1 MPATP
6 ADAAGLLRAAV
17 ADPNPVLV
25 LEHKLLYKQK
35 GEVPRDHIVPLGKA
49 EVRRRGRT

>member
-17 ADPNPVLV
+17 DDPNPVLV

-35 GEVPRDHIVPLGKA
+35 GEVPAATTCRSARPRCA
-49 EVRRRGRT
+49 AAART